1 VTRDVNTAFARA
13 LIDEWARAG
22 LTDAAVAPG
31 SRSTPIALALAT
43 DPRVRVHVFLD
54 ERSAAFFALGA
65 AKASGRPVAV
75 LCTSGTAATHLHGA
89 VLEAHHSRVPLLVC
103 TADRPAELR
112 DTGAPQTTD
121 QVKLYG
127 PAVRFFA
134 DLAPEDHPEAIGA
147 WRPFAARALAEAAGP
162 PAGPVHLNLAFRE
175 PLVPDGSEIPEV
187 PGRPE
192 GGPWTASLPGRLAPG
207 AVELD
212 RLAEAVRGVQR
223 GVVVA
228 GWGAACDFAVVERF
242 ARTAGWPILADP
254 LSGLRQPTEH
264 TISTYEAL
272 LRAPG
277 FAGAHRPDLV
287 LRLGAALTSKA
298 AGTWLDA
305 SVPQILVDP
314 DAAWLDPGR
323 SAGWRLAADS
333 ALVLDGL
340 AQRLGRAPGSPS
352 PDAPKDPSPGWLE
365 GWRRSPED
373 PSPGWLDGWQRSD
386 AAARRALDAFL
397 DGDDEPF
404 EGRVARDIH
413 DCLPAGATLVVASSM
428 PVRDLEAFARPRP
441 GLRVLANR
449 GVNGI
454 DGFTSTVLGVAA
466 AAGAGGV
473 PVAGL
478 MGDLAF
484 LHDAAGLTFAA
495 RSGLDAVLVV
505 VDNDG
510 GGIFSFLPQAG
521 APAVSPEDF
530 ESLFGTPHGLD
541 LVSVARSYGLAA
553 ERVERA
559 GDVIPTVEKAVT
571 AGGVRVVVV
580 DTGDRAA
587 NVERHRRAWEA
598 VAAGLGPPDG

>member
-1 VTRDVNTAFARA
+1 M
-13 LIDEWARAG
+13 
-22 LTDAAVAPG
+22 
-31 SRSTPIALALAT
+31 ALALAG
-43 DPRVRVHVFLD
+43 DQRVRVHVFLD
-54 ERSAAFFALGA
+54 ERSAGFFALGA
-65 AKASGRPVAV
+65 ARAGGRPVAV
-75 LCTSGTAATHLHGA
+75 LCTSGTAAAHLHAA
-89 VLEAHHSRVPLLVC
+89 VLEAHHARVPLLVC
-103 TADRPAELR
+103 TADRPPELR

-121 QVKLYG
+121 QVRLYG

-134 DLAPEDHPEAIGA
+134 DLAPEDHPAAIGA
-147 WRPFAARALAEAAGP
+147 WRPLAARAFSEAMGP

-175 PLVPDGSEIPEV
+175 PLVPDGSEIPDV
-187 PGRPE
+187 PGRD
-192 GGPWTASLPGRLAPG
+192 GGRLWTASRPGRLLPDD
-207 AVELD
+207 EDLD
-212 RLAEAVRGVQR
+212 RLAAAVGSTERGL
-223 GVVVA
+223 VVA
-228 GWGAACDFAVVERF
+228 GWGVGCSFETVDRF
-242 ARTAGWPILADP
+242 ARTAGWPVLADP
-254 LSGLRQPTEH
+254 LSGLRRPGRH
-264 TISTYEAL
+264 TVSTYEAL
-272 LRAPG
+272 LRVPG
-277 FAGAHRPDLV
+277 FAAAHRPDLV

-298 AGTWLDA
+298 AGAWLDA
-305 SVPQILVDP
+305 SVPQVLVDP
-314 DAAWLDPGR
+314 DAAWLDPQRAAQERLGADAGLVLEGLTHRLGEGR
-323 SAGWRLAADS
+323 LAGRDPSRWAAGWQVA
-333 ALVLDGL
+333 
-340 AQRLGRAPGSPS
+340 
-352 PDAPKDPSPGWLE
+352 E
-365 GWRRSPED
+365 EN
-373 PSPGWLDGWQRSD
+373 
-386 AAARRALDAFL
+386 ARRALDAFL
-397 DGDDEPF
+397 DAGDEPF
-404 EGRVARDIH
+404 EGRVARDVH
-413 DCLPAGATLVVASSM
+413 DCLPEGATLVVASSM

>member
-1 VTRDVNTAFARA
+1 MTRDVNTAFART
-13 LIDEWARAG
+13 LVDEWARSG

-31 SRSTPIALALAT
+31 SRSTPMALALAA
-43 DPRVRVHVFLD
+43 DRRVRVHVFLD

-65 AKASGRPVAV
+65 AKAGGRPVAV
-75 LCTSGTAATHLHGA
+75 LCTSGTAAAHLHGA
-89 VLEAHHSRVPLLVC
+89 VLEARQARVPLLVC
-103 TADRPAELR
+103 TADRPPERR

-134 DLAPEDHPEAIGA
+134 DVVPEDHPAAIGA
-147 WRPFAARALAEAAGP
+147 WRPLAARAYGEATGP

-175 PLVPDGSEIPEV
+175 PLVPDGTEIPEV

-192 GGPWTASLPGRLAPG
+192 GRPWTATVPGRRDLA

-212 RLAEAVRGVQR
+212 RLAEAVRGAER

-228 GWGAACDFAVVERF
+228 GWGAGSDFEVVERF
-242 ARTAGWPILADP
+242 AGTAGWPVLADP
-254 LSGLRQPTEH
+254 LSSLRQPGERTV
-264 TISTYEAL
+264 STYEAL

-298 AGTWLDA
+298 AGAWLDA
-305 SVPQILVDP
+305 TVPQVLVDP

-323 SAGWRLAADS
+323 SAAWRLAADP

-340 AQRLGRAPGSPS
+340 VERLGATSGHRSGSPEN
-352 PDAPKDPSPGWLE
+352 PCRDWFDA
-365 GWRRSPED
+365 WRHAES
-373 PSPGWLDGWQRSD
+373 
-386 AAARRALDAFL
+386 AARWALDAFL
-397 DGDDEPF
+397 DATDEPF
-404 EGRVARDIH
+404 EGRVARDVH
-413 DCLPAGATLVVASSM
+413 DCLPDGATLVVASSM

-466 AAGAGGV
+466 GAGAAGA
-473 PVAGL
+473 PVVGL

-495 RSGLDAVLVV
+495 RSGLNAVLVV

-510 GGIFSFLPQAG
+510 GGIFSFLPQAT
-521 APAVSPEDF
+521 APAVSAEDF
-530 ESLFGTPHGLD
+530 ESLFGTSHGLD

-553 ERVERA
+553 ERVQRA
-559 GDVIPTVEKAVT
+559 GDVVPTVEKALA

-580 DTGDRAA
+580 GTGDRAG
-587 NVERHRRAWEA
+587 NVERHRAAWAAVAEA
-598 VAAGLGPPDG
+598 VGGA

>member
-1 VTRDVNTAFARA
+1 MTRDVNTAFALA

-31 SRSTPIALALAT
+31 SRSTPMALALAI

-75 LCTSGTAATHLHGA
+75 LCTSGTAAAHLHGA
-89 VLEAHHSRVPLLVC
+89 VLEASHSRVPLLVC

-127 PAVRFFA
+127 SAVRFFA
-134 DLAPEDHPEAIGA
+134 DLAPEDHPQAIAA
-147 WRPFAARALAEAAGP
+147 WRPVAARALAEAAGP

-192 GGPWTASLPGRLAPG
+192 GRPWTANLPGRLAPG
-207 AVELD
+207 AGELD
-212 RLAEAVRGVQR
+212 DLAGAVRSAER

-228 GWGAACDFAVVERF
+228 GWGAGCDFAVVERF
-242 ARTAGWPILADP
+242 AHTAGWPILADP
-254 LSGLRQPTEH
+254 LSGLRQPAEH
-264 TISTYEAL
+264 TVSIYEAL

-298 AGTWLDA
+298 AGAWLDA

-352 PDAPKDPSPGWLE
+352 RGASEESSASWLD
-365 GWRRSPED
+365 GWRRSE
-373 PSPGWLDGWQRSD
+373 
-386 AAARRALDAFL
+386 AVARQALDAFL
-397 DGDDEPF
+397 DRDDEPF
-404 EGRVARDIH
+404 EGRVARDVH

-466 AAGAGGV
+466 AAGAEGA

-530 ESLFGTPHGLD
+530 EALFGTPHGLD

-598 VAAGLGPPDG
+598 VAAALGPPGG